1 LAAVQDLADERSSTV
16 DPSAAGP
23 REDAAMQIGDVAGRT
38 GLSFRTIRYY
48 EEVGLVQP
56 SGRTSGG
63 FRLYTE
69 ADVERLLL
77 IKAVRPLRL
86 DLDETRAMLEARD
99 RMLSGGGA
107 NMDASMVASY
117 LAFAERRLAQ
127 ARVDLEAA
135 EKAIRLLRRDLKR
148 ARER

>member
-1 LAAVQDLADERSSTV
+1 
-16 DPSAAGP
+16 
-23 REDAAMQIGDVAGRT
+23 MQIGDVAERT

-48 EEVGLVQP
+48 GEIDLVVP
-56 SGRTSGG
+56 SGRTRGG

-77 IKAVRPLRL
+77 VKAVRPLRL
-86 DLDETRAMLEARD
+86 NLDETREMLAVRD
-99 RMLSGGGA
+99 RMLAGSQRGSEDEA
-107 NMDASMVASY
+107 LVASY

-135 EKAIRLLRRDLKR
+135 EGAIRLLHRDLNRIR
-148 ARER
+148 ARPI